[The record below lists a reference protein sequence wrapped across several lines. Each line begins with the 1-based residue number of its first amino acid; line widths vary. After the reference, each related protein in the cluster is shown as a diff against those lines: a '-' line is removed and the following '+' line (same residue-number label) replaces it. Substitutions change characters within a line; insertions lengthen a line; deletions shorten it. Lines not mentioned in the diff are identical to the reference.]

1 MACPT
6 LTLVCHCCQAGKVP
20 AARAAAIM
28 ASLRQAGEAC
38 LEIDDFC
45 GWAAQHRS
53 GLPDAVAGHALRLIG
68 CQPRALRWL
77 ATWAGLPPPVCLEA
91 ATLTPADL
99 GLDAFVEI
107 GTITKAASGGATPA
121 SSPSSVDAAGS
132 AGAAD
137 ASAGVPEGR
146 WIPWFP
152 VIDRERC
159 NRCGKCM
166 AFCLFGV
173 YSRGASGE
181 PLVTAPASC
190 KNNCPACARSC
201 PQQAIIFPKYA
212 HAPING
218 GEGVDVPAGPA
229 GAADPLA
236 GFAAQLRRR
245 RSPPPGDLFRD

>member
-1 MACPT
+1 MTPPV
-6 LTLVCHCCQAGKVP
+6 LTLVCHCCQAGQVP
-20 AARAAAIM
+20 AARAAAIV
-28 ASLRQAGEAC
+28 ASLRRAGLPC

-53 GLPDAVAGHALRLIG
+53 ALPEALAGHTLRLVG

-77 ATWAGLPPPVCLEA
+77 AAWIGLPAPVCLEA

-99 GLDAFVEI
+99 GLEAFVESADES
-107 GTITKAASGGATPA
+107 KAATAAAPTAAEGA
-121 SSPSSVDAAGS
+121 
-132 AGAAD
+132 
-137 ASAGVPEGR
+137 EGKAES
-146 WIPWFP
+146 WVPWFP

-159 NRCGKCM
+159 NSCGKCM

-173 YSRGASGE
+173 YSSGASGE

-212 HAPING
+212 QAPING
-218 GEGVDVPAGPA
+218 GA
-229 GAADPLA
+229 GAGTPAPADPLA

-245 RSPPPGDLFRD
+245 RSPPPDELFRD

>member
-1 MACPT
+1 MTQPP

-20 AARAAAIM
+20 AARAAAIV
-28 ASLRQAGEAC
+28 ASLRQAGQPC

-53 GLPDAVAGHALRLIG
+53 ALPEALVGRSLRLVG

-77 ATWAGLPPPVCLEA
+77 AAWAGLPEPLCLEA
-91 ATLTPADL
+91 ATLAPSDL
-99 GLDAFVEI
+99 GLEAFVEAEAEAETETEVETAAMAVPAAAE
-107 GTITKAASGGATPA
+107 GAEGKAESW
-121 SSPSSVDAAGS
+121 V
-132 AGAAD
+132 
-137 ASAGVPEGR
+137 
-146 WIPWFP
+146 PWFP

-159 NRCGKCM
+159 NSCGKCM

-173 YSRGASGE
+173 YSSGSSGE
-181 PLVTAPASC
+181 PQVTAPASC

-201 PQQAIIFPKYA
+201 PQQAIIFPKYG

-218 GEGVDVPAGPA
+218 GA
-229 GAADPLA
+229 GAGTPAAPDPLA

-245 RSPPPGDLFRD
+245 RSPPPDELFRD